1 MGPRLALLALLLCSC
16 GVDWYLSR
24 GEQAVRDMELV
35 DAERAF
41 RSALARDPDNVEALY
56 GLGWT
61 YHLAGHQDE
70 ARETFER
77 CLRVD
82 PESELGFKG
91 LGSIALAEGNLEVA
105 QARFEQALQHA
116 PGDPSVLN
124 SQALLHIRAG
134 RYEQALEAYVA
145 LRADEPDQL
154 DLALGQAEALLR
166 LERLDEAREVID
178 EALAAGT
185 ATARQATLLHT
196 LRARVLH
203 ATTTGRLD
211 EDRCDETAP
220 PLLAW
225 LASADRSLDLA
236 EANGLQLDTLYG
248 VRREVHLR
256 RKLVQRKCP
265 GLDAVMGGK

>member
-1 MGPRLALLALLLCSC
+1 MRFRVALLALLLSGC
-16 GVDWYLSR
+16 GVDWYLSK
-24 GEQAVRDMELV
+24 GEQAVREMALV

-61 YHLAGHQDE
+61 YHLAGHSDE

-77 CLRVD
+77 CLQVA

-105 QARFEQALQHA
+105 EARFDQALQHA

-145 LRADEPDQL
+145 LREGDPEQL
-154 DLALGQAEALLR
+154 ELALGQAEALLR
-166 LERLDEAREVID
+166 LERLDEALAVID
-178 EALAAGT
+178 EALASDA

-196 LRARVLH
+196 LRARVLY

-211 EDRCDETAP
+211 EDRCEQTAP
-220 PLLAW
+220 PLLSW
-225 LASADRSLDLA
+225 LAEADRSLEAA

-248 VRREVHLR
+248 VRREIHLR

-265 GLDAVMGGK
+265 DVDALPSGG